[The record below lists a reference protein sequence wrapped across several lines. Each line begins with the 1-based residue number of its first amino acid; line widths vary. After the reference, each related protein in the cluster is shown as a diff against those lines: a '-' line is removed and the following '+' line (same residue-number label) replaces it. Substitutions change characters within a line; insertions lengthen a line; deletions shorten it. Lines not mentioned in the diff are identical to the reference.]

1 MFSALLCE
9 VDKFLVLF
17 LWSLKMHLN
26 IVLIIVFCMVVFA
39 VKKIIGKRMKGS
51 WL

>member
-9 VDKFLVLF
+9 VDKFLFLF
-17 LWSLKMHLN
+17 LRSLKMHLN
-26 IVLIIVFCMVVFA
+26 IVLIVFCMVVFA
-39 VKKIIGKRMKGS
+39 VKKLLGKRMKGN